1 MEHNGINWWRSR
13 TTMFFFGC
21 LRNIIVMLNGNSWWC
36 SSWKCS
42 LSFFFPSFRGCLR
55 NILHRFFLGSPL
67 VCCLRNMSSL
77 IWSIPSSSW
86 LWACT
91 CFFPATPCCVV
102 WFMVP
107 LSNAVWACKLYFA
120 QYALHYVHEIPF
132 KAIKSL
138 LIDLSHWSFNFIFRC
153 FNFSFL
159 ILKKAWLI

>member
-1 MEHNGINWWRSR
+1 MGTVDGAHLGSVLSL
-13 TTMFFFGC
+13 FFFLLFVAVWEIFCTVFFG
-21 LRNIIVMLNGNSWWC
+21 V
-36 SSWKCS
+36 S
-42 LSFFFPSFRGCLR
+42 LSLLFEKYVVF
-55 NILHRFFLGSPL
+55 N
-67 VCCLRNMSSL
+67 L
-77 IWSIPSSSW
+77 IIPSSSW

-91 CFFPATPCCVV
+91 CFVPATPCCVV

-107 LSNAVWACKLYFA
+107 NSNAVWACKLYFA